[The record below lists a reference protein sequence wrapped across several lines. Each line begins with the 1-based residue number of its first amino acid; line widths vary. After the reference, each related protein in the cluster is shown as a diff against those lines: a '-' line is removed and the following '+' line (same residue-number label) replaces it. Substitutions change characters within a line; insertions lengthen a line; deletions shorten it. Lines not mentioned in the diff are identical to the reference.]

1 MILSFLGN
9 LLRISRPLNLVILAF
24 AQLMVAYFLVETSSN
39 GQPILNDLKLWALIL
54 STSIIAAA
62 GYMINDYYDVKIDYI
77 NKPNEVIIG
86 KGIRRRWV
94 IFLHTLLNF
103 TGIGIGYWVSPGI
116 GLLVFLCAFFLW
128 LYSNQLKRLPFIGN
142 FVVALMTGISICM
155 VGWYYKETSL
165 LVVAYAL
172 FAFFMNLIREIIK
185 DIEDRQGD
193 RAHGCKTLPIV
204 LGFRKTKNI
213 IFIIA
218 FIFVFSL
225 VIVTLKINS
234 LNLFIYFG
242 AIGILFLWFLLKIYQ
257 ADRKAHFETLSIISK
272 IIMISGI
279 FSMAFL

>member
-24 AQLMVAYFLVETSSN
+24 AQLMVAYFLVETSSD
-39 GQPILNDLKLWALIL
+39 GQPILYDLKLWALIL
-54 STSIIAAA
+54 ATSIIAAA